1 MATATGPFCLTR
13 LYLNPTLKGIEA
25 RLRERKSA
33 VYALIEREYKIQI
46 ERVEQDFQAVVLST
60 DDAANLGAQ
69 AGAPALRIVRR
80 YYSDDG
86 RLLEMADN
94 IHPSDRFTYRMQLR
108 K

>member
-1 MATATGPFCLTR
+1 M
-13 LYLNPTLKGIEA
+13 
-25 RLRERKSA
+25 
-33 VYALIEREYKIQI
+33 YALIEREYKIQI